1 MNALFVLRLCG
12 HYFHY
17 LTKCNVTKG
26 AKGVDEPNHGY
37 SNSNSNGKDIL
48 PEDYNNWLRTK

>member
-37 SNSNSNGKDIL
+37 SNSNGKDIL